1 MLNLAKLFSSSK
13 NENYLENL
21 SLSEEE
27 KTLLDTARKE
37 IRNALKEGL
46 PGALKELTEIEF
58 TEPRFFTQG
67 SWAYKTLNAPAQH
80 PQQADLDDG
89 CYLPLGDLKEINKP
103 QTATKH
109 FFTAVENVLTPLT
122 QEKGWDLVT
131 TKPTCTRIV
140 INERA
145 HIDIPLYAIPDD
157 EFSTLRK
164 AAMAMDSASFTE
176 AAQVK
181 YETWDDLP
189 DTKVLLAHRVD
200 EWIDSDPRPVKQ
212 WFNEQCEVQ
221 GAQLRDIVRY
231 LKGFR
236 DHHWK
241 EGGPT
246 SIYLMAI
253 AASTNVFVK
262 VDRRDDLSLHS
273 TLKNLPNEFLNEI
286 KNPINEQESLS
297 AKFTSAQRQEF
308 HKEYSALF
316 SRLDAVINSSDP
328 ESACRALVGDFGD
341 RIPYRPDLISVSTA
355 TETIQA
361 FTPIITASPLV
372 GRTEA
377 GK

>member
-13 NENYLENL
+13 NENYLDNL
-21 SLSEEE
+21 TLSEDE
-27 KTLLDTARKE
+27 KTALDAARKE
-37 IRNALKEGL
+37 IRTALKEGL
-46 PGALKELTEIEF
+46 PAALKQLTDLDF

-67 SWAYKTLNAPAQH
+67 SWAYKTLNAPAQY

-103 QTATKH
+103 QTATKN

-122 QEKGWDLVT
+122 KQKGWDLVK
-131 TKPTCTRIV
+131 TKPTCTRVV

-157 EFSTLRK
+157 EFATLRK
-164 AAMAMDSASFTE
+164 AAMALDSAQFTE
-176 AAQVK
+176 AAQTR
-181 YETWDDLP
+181 YESWDDLP
-189 DTKVLLAHRVD
+189 NTKVLLAHREE

-212 WFNEQCEVQ
+212 WFNHQCVIQ
-221 GAQLRDIVRY
+221 GDQLRDIVRY

-253 AASTNVFVK
+253 AASANVFVK
-262 VDRRDDLSLHS
+262 VDRRDDLSLLE
-273 TLKNLPNEFLNEI
+273 TLKNLPSKFLNEI
-286 KNPINEQESLS
+286 KNPINDKESLS
-297 AKFTSAQRQEF
+297 GKFTLAQRQEF
-308 HKEYSALF
+308 YREYLALF
-316 SRLDAVINSSDP
+316 TRLDAAMNSSDP
-328 ESACRALVGDFGD
+328 DSACRSLIGDFGE
-341 RIPYRPDLISVSTA
+341 RIPLRPDLISVSSA
-355 TETIQA
+355 TETVQA